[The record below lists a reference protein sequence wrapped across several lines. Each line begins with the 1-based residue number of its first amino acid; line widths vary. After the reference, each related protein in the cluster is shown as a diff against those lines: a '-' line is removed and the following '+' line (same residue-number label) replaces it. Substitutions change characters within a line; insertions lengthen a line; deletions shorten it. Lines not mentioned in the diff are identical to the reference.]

1 VTRPQIA
8 VLGAGIVGACAAL
21 KLARR
26 GHAVDLLLARRTGD
40 EDERPKPERE
50 RKGLR
55 MVRRGA
61 SARTLAMVLV
71 AFGLTT
77 TALGQTSKAAGI
89 VTVAKTKVTRA
100 SAMAVGYTAPNAQLI
115 SVLLSDK
122 PANAKEFATNTRIGA
137 GESYV
142 AGIFEQA
149 TKFELII
156 NLKTAKALGL
166 AIPPA
171 VLARADEIIQ

>member
-1 VTRPQIA
+1 
-8 VLGAGIVGACAAL
+8 
-21 KLARR
+21 
-26 GHAVDLLLARRTGD
+26 
-40 EDERPKPERE
+40 
-50 RKGLR
+50 

-61 SARTLAMVLV
+61 SAWTLAMVLV

-77 TALGQTSKAAGI
+77 TALGQASKAAGI
-89 VTVAKTKVTRA
+89 VTVAKTKVTIA
-100 SAMAVGYTAPNAQLI
+100 SAMAVGYTAPNGQLI

-142 AGIFEQA
+142 AGIFEQP